1 MHLSFQEEGVL
12 LVSTHDDRLAS
23 LERKVAALELRRVYN
38 EGLAQENTPLEL
50 GRTLREMNENMTI
63 LLGLG
68 TTDREQFIAF
78 RQEVNQRFTDLT
90 QDMYSQF
97 ERIDKRFDAHDKR
110 FDSIDEKLNQIVSLL
125 TFKPE

>member
-1 MHLSFQEEGVL
+1 M
-12 LVSTHDDRLAS
+12 STYDDRLAS

-50 GRTLREMNENMTI
+50 GRTLREINENMTI

-68 TTDREQFIAF
+68 TTDRERSVAF
-78 RQEVNQRFTDLT
+78 QQEVNQRFSDLN
-90 QDMYSQF
+90 QEMYSGF
-97 ERIDKRFDAHDKR
+97 EHIDKRFEAVEKRLDTHDQR

-125 TFKPE
+125 TSKPE